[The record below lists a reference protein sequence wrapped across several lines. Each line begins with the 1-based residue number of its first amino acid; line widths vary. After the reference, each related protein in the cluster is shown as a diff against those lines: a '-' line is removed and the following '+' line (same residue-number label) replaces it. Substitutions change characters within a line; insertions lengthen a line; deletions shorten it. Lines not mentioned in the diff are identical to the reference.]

1 MSDAEIAGIGR
12 DLAVALSQRARS
24 RNTEDQKLVLQLQ
37 TELCAA
43 VFGEV
48 EKSDQ
53 PEAIEIR
60 QPT

>member
-1 MSDAEIAGIGR
+1 MSDADIAAIGR

-24 RNTEDQKLVLQLQ
+24 RSVDDQKLVLQLQ
-37 TELCAA
+37 TQLCAA

-53 PEAIEIR
+53 ESIEVR
-60 QPT
+60 PDAS

>member
-1 MSDAEIAGIGR
+1 MSDADIAAIGR

-24 RNTEDQKLVLQLQ
+24 RSADDQKLVLQLQ
-37 TELCAA
+37 TQLCAA

-53 PEAIEIR
+53 ESGKITLTPD
-60 QPT
+60 